1 MIVLIFVI
9 LASLFLIYIS
19 IRNELVSK
27 ELKLWLDVLYLY
39 NLDCINNVNQKI
51 NKMLDNNELHPNSIG
66 FVYNRELKEILLDY
80 EGLPKF
86 DDILFKMDI
95 FSSIRKN
102 LIRDYEIIDKLS
114 QWANERYRKDGV

>member
-1 MIVLIFVI
+1 M
-9 LASLFLIYIS
+9 LFSIYVV
-19 IRNELVSK
+19 IRNELISK

-80 EGLPKF
+80 GGLPKF

-102 LIRDYEIIDKLS
+102 LIRDYEIINKLS
-114 QWANERYRKDGV
+114 QWANERYKKDGV

>member
-19 IRNELVSK
+19 IRSELVSK

-51 NKMLDNNELHPNSIG
+51 NKMLDNNELHPNSTG